1 MSTTENVLF
10 AILFA
15 VLVMTFLYSAVRLI
29 RFIALGRPDS
39 RLRGQWLRRFKTM
52 LLYAFAQKRVVA
64 EPFGLNHFFLFWG
77 FLILFH
83 SNMETVFNG
92 LFPGFSFRFLGSG
105 LYTFLHM
112 AFDIA
117 SLVVLIC
124 VGIALFR
131 RLVFKPAHIEARSP
145 DAMLVLSLVAGL
157 MIAFFAFHGCEI
169 ALQKFPCPCN
179 MPFTENVIAPL
190 MASLFRGSLLPAARA
205 FWWIHALIFLGFLN
219 YLPYSKHLHI
229 LTAIPDCFC
238 RSFETAVSVPREIFS
253 PGNSYGVSRVDEFTW
268 KDLLDFTACT
278 ECGRCNA
285 NCPATLSGK
294 TLNPRY
300 VIQDGKYNLLANGGK
315 ILQENRTHGL
325 LPLIRETD
333 ELRGSVGEDALWA
346 CTTCRACMTNC
357 PVFIEHVPKIIQM
370 RRHLTENRAKFPEEL
385 RAFYESVEQRSNP
398 WGIIPQDRIKW
409 AKGLDIP
416 LLAADESVE
425 YLFFVGCAG
434 SFDSRNRKAVVALVQ
449 ALKAAG
455 ISFGILGAE
464 ENCCG
469 DSLRR
474 LGNEFVF
481 EKLAAANVAL
491 FRKYNVRKILTYCP
505 HCYSTI
511 KNDYR
516 QFGLEA
522 TVLHHSEFL
531 HGLLKAG
538 TLRLKKEG
546 DFGRV
551 VLHDS
556 CYLGR
561 YNQIYDQPREIL
573 RMATGHKVTEMDR
586 HLEKS
591 FCCGAGGGRMWME
604 ESPEHR
610 LNINRTRQALAQKPD
625 TIAVSCPYCMTMFE
639 DGLKNEKAGQ
649 VKVLDLAE
657 FVAAQIAVSKVPLKT
672 P

>member
-10 AILFA
+10 AILFTT
-15 VLVMTFLYSAVRLI
+15 LVITFLYSAVRLI
-29 RFIALGRPDS
+29 RFIALGRPDH
-39 RLRGQWLRRFKTM
+39 RLRGEWFKRFKTL
-52 LLYAFAQKRVVA
+52 LLYAFAQRRVVA
-64 EPFGLNHFFLFWG
+64 EPFGFNHFFLFWG

-83 SNMETVFNG
+83 SNVETVFNG
-92 LFPGFSFRFLGSG
+92 LFPGFSFRFLGYG
-105 LYTFLHM
+105 LYTFLHL
-112 AFDIA
+112 AFDFV

-131 RLVFKPAHIEARSP
+131 RLVLNPSHIDAKSP

-157 MIAFFAFHGCEI
+157 MIAFFGFHGCEI
-169 ALQKFPCPCN
+169 ALREIPRPYY
-179 MPFTENVIAPL
+179 MPFTEKVIAPL
-190 MASLFRGSLLPAARA
+190 MASLFGGSLLFAARV

-238 RSFETAVSVPREIFS
+238 RSFDPAASIPRGTFS
-253 PGNSYGVSRVDEFTW
+253 TGNSYGVSRIDEFTW

-278 ECGRCNA
+278 QCGRCND

-294 TLNPRY
+294 TLNPRLL
-300 VIQDGKYNLLANGGK
+300 IQDGKFNLMANGGK
-315 ILQENRTHGL
+315 IVHENRTQGL

-333 ELRGSVGEDALWA
+333 ESPGSVGEDALWA
-346 CTTCRACMTNC
+346 CTTCRACMANC
-357 PVFIEHVPKIIQM
+357 PVFIEHVPKIVQM
-370 RRHLTENRAKFPEEL
+370 RRHLTENQAKFPEEL
-385 RAFYESVEQRSNP
+385 RGFYESIEQRSNP
-398 WGIIPQDRIKW
+398 WGIIPQDRTKW
-409 AKGLDIP
+409 AKGLDLP
-416 LLAADESVE
+416 LLAADDSVE

-434 SFDSRNRKAVVALVQ
+434 SFDSRNRKAVIALVKTLQ
-449 ALKAAG
+449 AAG
-455 ISFGILGAE
+455 VSCGILGVE

-474 LGNEFVF
+474 LGNEFIF
-481 EKLAAANVAL
+481 EKLAVANVNL
-491 FRKYNVRKILTYCP
+491 FQKYNVKKILTYCP

-522 TVLHHSEFL
+522 TVLHHSELL

-538 TLRLKKEG
+538 KLKLKKAD
-546 DFGRV
+546 DFGRI

-561 YNQIYDQPREIL
+561 YNQIYHQPREIL
-573 RMATGHKVTEMDR
+573 QTATGHKAIEMDR

-610 LNINRTRQALAQKPD
+610 LNINRTRQALAKKPD

-657 FVAAQIAVSKVPLKT
+657 IIAAQIASPKNP
-672 P
+672 